1 MTKETKT
8 RVMKG
13 VAVLALSFV
22 LANPGEV
29 YAEGIPK
36 SMQGTF
42 LESTYEINGEPNYEE
57 SQYGRYVVK
66 KGDSASSISRK
77 VCKYFDEEPTTKYWP
92 VIAFLNGFPRVIQPG
107 DVIIFPDTF
116 EDMDELLNSL
126 KETGWTAR
134 YIQQNDVYGR
144 RKNNKGVTL
153 IQLLTEI
160 YGDTA
165 CVDPD
170 FVYQYLKVQGLQ
182 GQYDMD
188 SIVNG
193 DNETLFRLTEWIP
206 TLEELGIEPLT
217 KPKTY
222 KK

>member
-116 EDMDELLNSL
+116 EDMDDLLNSL

-144 RKNNKGVTL
+144 RKNNKV
-153 IQLLTEI
+153 
-160 YGDTA
+160 
-165 CVDPD
+165 
-170 FVYQYLKVQGLQ
+170 
-182 GQYDMD
+182 
-188 SIVNG
+188 
-193 DNETLFRLTEWIP
+193 
-206 TLEELGIEPLT
+206 
-217 KPKTY
+217 
-222 KK
+222 

>member
-66 KGDSASSISRK
+66 KGDSAPKASYNGVVS
-77 VCKYFDEEPTTKYWP
+77 KYEKSFYSK
-92 VIAFLNGFPRVIQPG
+92 
-107 DVIIFPDTF
+107 
-116 EDMDELLNSL
+116 
-126 KETGWTAR
+126 
-134 YIQQNDVYGR
+134 
-144 RKNNKGVTL
+144 
-153 IQLLTEI
+153 
-160 YGDTA
+160 
-165 CVDPD
+165 
-170 FVYQYLKVQGLQ
+170 
-182 GQYDMD
+182 
-188 SIVNG
+188 
-193 DNETLFRLTEWIP
+193 
-206 TLEELGIEPLT
+206 
-217 KPKTY
+217 
-222 KK
+222 